1 MAELLV
7 GERCAVRWPSTLFF
21 IGTYDLAE
29 TAREAPGIHRT
40 GGSGVARKDLE
51 EVIVRGAARCTKI
64 LRVVSLATGLALGCS
79 GTRGNSSPPT
89 TVSVGPL
96 CVTHDPGPSP
106 LRRLTRTEYAETV
119 AELLGPG
126 VIDGSRLPPG
136 ERALGFDN
144 NADVISTSD
153 LLVDAYEDLAEKAG
167 DAVAANLAAFAPC
180 AASAPDTGCANQF
193 IADFGRLAWRRPLTA
208 DEQTAL
214 AAVFTE
220 GTAAVGFGEGI
231 ARVTAVLLAS
241 PQFLYRVEVG
251 AGPAADLP
259 NAVALAPNELATRL
273 SYLVWGGMPDPTLR
287 AAADG
292 GRLSTPADLERESRR
307 MLADPRAHAIVATFH
322 AQWMGMDRLG
332 GIDKDAILYP
342 AYTPALAGLFVQESA
357 RFVDEVVWNRE
368 GTLAALL
375 TAPYTFGDATL
386 AAFYGAAPP
395 AAGGFDLIRPDP
407 TRRAGF
413 LTEGGFLALYG
424 KANQSD
430 PVHRGRFVRER
441 MLCTTLPLP
450 PQNVVIRAPDLD
462 PRSTTRQRFDQH
474 TADPMCGACHAL
486 LDPIGFGFE
495 HYDGIGRWRDMEGG
509 QPVDG
514 SGALTGTDVDGAFDG
529 AVALGA
535 KLAASTEVE
544 VCYATQWFRFG
555 YGRGETAADAC
566 TLHDLATA
574 FAASKG
580 NVRELLVALTQ
591 TEAFRYRRAGD
602 LP

>member
-1 MAELLV
+1 M
-7 GERCAVRWPSTLFF
+7 GETVTRAALCSECLR
-21 IGTYDLAE
+21 I
-29 TAREAPGIHRT
+29 
-40 GGSGVARKDLE
+40 VA
-51 EVIVRGAARCTKI
+51 AAM
-64 LRVVSLATGLALGCS
+64 VLALGCA
-79 GTRGNSSPPT
+79 GTHGSSPAQPT
-89 TVSVGPL
+89 PSVGPL

-106 LRRLTRTEYAETV
+106 LRRLTRTEYAQTV
-119 AELLGPG
+119 DDLLGPG
-126 VIDGSRLPPG
+126 VLDVSRLPPG

-153 LLVDAYEDLAEKAG
+153 LLVDAYEDLAEQAG
-167 DAVAANLAAFAPC
+167 DAVAANLSAYAPC
-180 AASAPDTGCANQF
+180 AGLAPDSGCAAQF
-193 IADFGRLAWRRPLTA
+193 IASFGRLAWRRPLAA
-208 DEQTAL
+208 DEQAAL
-214 AAVFTE
+214 ASVFAD
-220 GTAAVGFGEGI
+220 GAAAVGFGEGI

-241 PQFLYRVEVG
+241 PQFLYRVELG
-251 AGPAADLP
+251 AGPAAELP
-259 NAVALAPNELATRL
+259 SAVALSPDELATRL
-273 SYLVWGGMPDPTLR
+273 SYLIWGGMPDATLR
-287 AAADG
+287 ADADA
-292 GRLSTPADLERESRR
+292 GRLATPADLEREARR
-307 MLADPRAHAIVATFH
+307 MLADQRAHAIVATFH
-322 AQWMGMDRLG
+322 AQWIGVDKLA
-332 GIDKDAILYP
+332 GIDKDAIVYP
-342 AYTPALAGLFVQESA
+342 AYTPALAALFTQETS

-386 AAFYGAAPP
+386 AAFYGAPPP
-395 AAGGFDLIRPDP
+395 AAGGFDLIHPDP

-413 LTEGGFLALYG
+413 LTEGAFLALYG

-441 MLCTTLPLP
+441 MLCTTPPPP
-450 PQNVVIRAPDLD
+450 PQNIVIRPPDLD

-474 TADPMCGACHAL
+474 TSDPMCSACHTL

-514 SGALTGTDVDGAFDG
+514 SGSLTGTDVDGDFDG
-529 AVALGA
+529 AVQLGA
-535 KLAASTEVE
+535 KLAQSTDVQL
-544 VCYATQWFRFG
+544 CYATQWFRFG
-555 YGRGETAADAC
+555 YGRGETTADAC

-574 FAASKG
+574 FVAAKG